1 MSFWKTTEGNAAAMR
16 SASFDAGGGSMEP
29 IPDNTNALA
38 MVDEAKWDRRNDG
51 LEYISLRWTVVA
63 PLPYA
68 NRKVFQKL
76 WVSDA
81 DPSAKDPDKKRDKA
95 LRMLAAI
102 DTNAGGRLTQIDRRP
117 SDTELATALSGKP
130 MMIKVMTWSLEDN
143 QTGEKKSGNWIAAV
157 SPKTGEVQSP
167 PPVRE
172 RVVVSSADGLD
183 IPF

>member
-1 MSFWKTTEGNAAAMR
+1 MSFWKTSEGNAATMK
-16 SASFDAGGGSMEP
+16 SASFDAGGGNMAP
-29 IPDNTNALA
+29 IPDNTSALA
-38 MVDEAKWDRRNDG
+38 MIDEARWDRRNDG
-51 LEYISLRWTVVA
+51 AEYISLRWTIVA
-63 PLPYA
+63 PQTYA

-81 DPSAKDPDKKRDKA
+81 DPSAKDPEKKRDKA

-130 MMIKVMTWSLEDN
+130 MLIKIMQWSLEDS
-143 QTGEKKSGNWIAAV
+143 QTGEKKVGNWIAAV
-157 SPKTGEVQSP
+157 GPKGDVPQAAAPARTVINTS
-167 PPVRE
+167 
-172 RVVVSSADGLD
+172 DDLN